1 MAKSPALTSAQKLRA
16 KILSASVLKEKLVK
30 FPDGS
35 DVLIRQATMKRAM
48 ELNGINVSGHVLA
61 ILLSC
66 YDPQT
71 KEPLFTVDDIDV
83 LESLPYEFCVEIMV
97 AINSISDP
105 IEGEVLGNSS
115 GTQGESSN

>member
-1 MAKSPALTSAQKLRA
+1 MAKKLTAAQSLRA
-16 KILSASVLKEKLVK
+16 KILSASVLKEKIVK

-48 ELNGINVSGHVLA
+48 ELSGIQTSGHVLA

-66 YDPQT
+66 YDPET
-71 KEPLFTVDDIDV
+71 KEPLFSTDDIEI
-83 LESLPYEFCVEIMV
+83 LENLPYEFCTEIMI

-105 IEGEVLGNSS
+105 TEGEVLGNSS
-115 GTQGESSN
+115 ETQEESNS